1 MQGKWF
7 IWLFWGGI
15 LWKIIQYVK
24 VPQEELIEKGE

>member
-1 MQGKWF
+1 M
-7 IWLFWGGI
+7 IYLIILGGI

>member
-1 MQGKWF
+1 MIYLIIF
-7 IWLFWGGI
+7 GGI